1 MPRTRGEVSIE
12 RRHDGEPCPHWGGG
26 CARAAFGNKLR
37 EHAHRKPGSSL
48 TPPTNQSGVWWLS
61 ICAGPLM
68 GTLVRTRGGG
78 VWARRRRYRPTVV
91 HTPVR
96 PERTNTVYRG
106 AGARGGA
113 RAAGRMCRAG
123 ARRVHSVSFYSVFG
137 RVVTQRGVSRARV
150 FIIGSFLR
158 SLVSLRLSLAV
169 RVTPAARTEEGPLS
183 LSQSHTASLGT
194 VVETILTQDV
204 NSREY
209 VARAKGQRVKAALEY
224 GLARRTTHAARNAR
238 SLLVLGLP
246 HRRLSRGGGPSVP
259 HYAESS
265 MVARR
270 LVERAEVGTRDQFAR
285 ERGCVDAAI
294 RERDTEHSATLT
306 TAALHCRLLAPPV
319 EAAGG
324 PLVRCMLAQRG
335 AAQSGLRITTHGQS
349 LLLANKTPQWASG
362 VTELGEPRAG
372 GCSTAA
378 GDDTALD

>member
-1 MPRTRGEVSIE
+1 MCVCR
-12 RRHDGEPCPHWGGG
+12 
-26 CARAAFGNKLR
+26 ARACSLLALFFVL
-37 EHAHRKPGSSL
+37 SSL
-48 TPPTNQSGVWWLS
+48 SD
-61 ICAGPLM
+61 
-68 GTLVRTRGGG
+68 
-78 VWARRRRYRPTVV
+78 
-91 HTPVR
+91 
-96 PERTNTVYRG
+96 
-106 AGARGGA
+106 
-113 RAAGRMCRAG
+113 
-123 ARRVHSVSFYSVFG
+123 SVSQSESHPLRAQKRG
-137 RVVTQRGVSRARV
+137 RA
-150 FIIGSFLR
+150 
-158 SLVSLRLSLAV
+158 
-169 RVTPAARTEEGPLS
+169 LS
-183 LSQSHTASLGT
+183 LSVSHTASHLVRWWRPSSHKT
-194 VVETILTQDV
+194 V

-270 LVERAEVGTRDQFAR
+270 LVERAEVCTCDQFAR